1 MTLQAGS
8 KLGPYEVKSQ
18 LGAGGMGEVY
28 LARDTRLGRDVAI
41 KVLPT
46 HLATTPDARARF
58 EREARAISALNHPNI
73 CTLHDVGHQDGVDF
87 LVMEYLEGESLAAR
101 LVNGALPM
109 DEVLRVGTQIADAL
123 DKAHRQGLVHRD
135 LKPGNIMLTRSG
147 AKLLDFGLARG
158 TVLGPAT
165 DLSQSPTHTR
175 PLTVEGAI
183 VGTFQYMSPE
193 QLEGAEADA
202 RSDIFSFGAV
212 LYEMATG
219 HKAFEG
225 RSQASLIA
233 AIISQDPP
241 SVTVAQ
247 PMAPPALDRVIRTCL
262 AKNPEDRY
270 QSAHDVKL
278 QLAWVA
284 EAGSQAGVPA
294 PVAAR
299 RRGRERMTT
308 IVAAVATLAAVALAA
323 LLVLR
328 RPDPPEIV
336 RFEVLPP
343 SSLQFLDAPRIS
355 PNGRHIAYNATDSTG
370 ASRVWIRSLESMTAR
385 SLAGTDGAG
394 RPFWSPD
401 SRFLAFFAGGKL
413 KKVDVTGAPPVI
425 VCDAPSGSDGAW
437 SHDDVILFDGRS
449 TDPIMR
455 VPASGGVAVAE
466 VVADTSTGLDQVGWP
481 EFLPDGKHF
490 FFLAIGP
497 QTALKVGTLGSKK
510 YVDLGPCE
518 SRIQYVRSGHIVFS
532 RGGTLVAQRFSVGSM
547 KLEGEPV
554 PIAEQVTSDPVGSAD
569 FSISENGTLAYSTRR
584 AQVGQLFR
592 LDREGRHTGSFR
604 TPGGI
609 LNLALSPDGRRV
621 ALRVLDANTRSRDIW
636 LLDLDRDITSRF
648 TFDPRNENYPVWSPT
663 GDRVAY
669 YAEAP
674 TNGEAG
680 IYVKN
685 ASGAAQAQLVVAAQ
699 NESRPACWSGDGKQI
714 LFETDSPERARD
726 IWTVPAAGGEAPRPV
741 LQTKFDEHE
750 ARLSPDGRWLVYAS
764 NESGR
769 DEVYVQTYPD
779 PTGKWQVSTNGG
791 AFPEWRGDGHE
802 LYYLASDQQLMSVPV
817 QTSPTFMAALP
828 QPLFNARVLFPGGA
842 SFAYAVSK
850 DGATFYVIEPAGGA
864 SLPVT
869 DVVLNWPEALKR
881 R

>member
-1 MTLQAGS
+1 MALEPGA
-8 KLGPYEVKSQ
+8 KLGPYEIKHQ

-28 LARDTRLGRDVAI
+28 LARDSRLGRDVAI
-41 KVLPT
+41 KVLPS
-46 HLATTPDARARF
+46 HLAATPDARARF

-87 LVMEYLEGESLAAR
+87 LVMEHLEGESLAAR
-101 LVNGALPM
+101 LVTGALPM

-158 TVLGPAT
+158 TVLGPVT

-175 PLTVEGAI
+175 PLTAEGAI

-202 RSDIFSFGAV
+202 RSDIFSLGAV

-219 HKAFEG
+219 HKAFDG

-241 SVTVAQ
+241 SVTTAQ
-247 PMAPPALDRVIRTCL
+247 PMAPPALDRVIHTCL

-284 EAGSQAGVPA
+284 EAGSQAGIPA

-299 RRGRERMTT
+299 RRGRERLMAL
-308 IVAAVATLAAVALAA
+308 VAAVATLAAVALAA
-323 LLVLR
+323 VLVLR
-328 RPDPPEIV
+328 RPAPPQIV

-343 SSLQFLDAPRIS
+343 TSLQFLDAPRIS
-355 PNGRHIAYNATDSTG
+355 PDGRHIAYNATDSTG
-370 ASRVWIRSLESMTAR
+370 ISRVWIRSLESMTAR
-385 SLAGTDGAG
+385 SLPGTEGAG

-401 SRFLAFFAGGKL
+401 SRFLAFFASGKL
-413 KKVDVTGAPPVI
+413 KKIDIAGAPPVTI
-425 VCDAPSGSDGAW
+425 CDAPSGSDGAW
-437 SHDDVILFDGRS
+437 SRNDVILYDGRS

-455 VPASGGVAVAE
+455 VPASGGIPVAE
-466 VVADTSTGLDQVGWP
+466 VTTDSTTGQSQVGWP

-490 FFLAIGP
+490 FYLGIGP
-497 QTALKVGTLGSKK
+497 QTTLKIGTLGSTKRI
-510 YVDLGPCE
+510 DLGPCE
-518 SRIQYVRSGHIVFS
+518 SRIQYVKTGHIVFS
-532 RGGTLVAQRFSVGSM
+532 RGGTLVAQRFSAGSL
-547 KLEGEPV
+547 KLQGEPV
-554 PIAEQVTSDPVGSAD
+554 PIAEQVSSDPVGSAD

-584 AQVGQLFR
+584 AQVGELSR
-592 LDREGRHTGSFR
+592 LDRSGRHLKRFQ
-604 TPGGI
+604 TPGGL
-609 LNLALSPDGRRV
+609 LNLALSPDGRRI
-621 ALRVLDANTRSRDIW
+621 AMRVLDSNTRSRDIW
-636 LLDLDRDITSRF
+636 MLDLDRDITSRF
-648 TFDPRNENYPVWSPT
+648 TFDPRNENYPVWSPD
-663 GDRVAY
+663 GSRVAY

-680 IYVKN
+680 IYAKN
-685 ASGAAQAQLVVAAQ
+685 ASGAVQAECVAALPE
-699 NESRPACWSGDGKQI
+699 ESRPTCWSGDGTEI
-714 LFETDSPERARD
+714 LYEVDDPARARD
-726 IWTVPAAGGEAPRPV
+726 IWVIATAGGAPPRPV
-741 LQTKFDEHE
+741 LQTGFDEHE
-750 ARLSPDGRWLVYAS
+750 ARLSPDGRWLAYTS

-769 DEVYVQTYPD
+769 DEIYVQTYPD

-791 AFPEWRGDGHE
+791 SFPEWRGDGRE
-802 LYYLASDQQLMSVPV
+802 LYYLAADQQLMAVSV
-817 QTSPTFMAALP
+817 QASPTFMAALP
-828 QPLFNARVLFPGGA
+828 QALFGARVLFPGGA
-842 SFAYAVSK
+842 STPYAVTK
-850 DGATFYVIEPAGGA
+850 DGSAFYIIEPAGGA
-864 SLPVT
+864 AMPVT
-869 DVVLNWPEALKR
+869 NVVMNWPEALR
-881 R
+881 RR

>member
-1 MTLQAGS
+1 MALEPGA

-28 LARDTRLGRDVAI
+28 LAHDTRLGRDVAI
-41 KVLPT
+41 KVLPS
-46 HLATTPDARARF
+46 HLAATPDARARF

-109 DEVLRVGTQIADAL
+109 DEVLKVGTQIADAL

-135 LKPGNIMLTRSG
+135 LKPGNIMLTRGG

-158 TVLGPAT
+158 TVLGAVT

-175 PLTVEGAI
+175 PLTAEGAI

-193 QLEGAEADA
+193 QLEGQEADA

-219 HKAFEG
+219 HKAFDG

-233 AIISQDPP
+233 AIIGQEPP
-241 SVTVAQ
+241 SVTAMQ

-284 EAGSQAGVPA
+284 EAGSQAGLPA

-299 RRGRERMTT
+299 RRSRERMLA
-308 IVAAVATLAAVALAA
+308 IAATVATLVAVALAV

-328 RPDPPEIV
+328 RPPEPEIV
-336 RFEVLPP
+336 RFDVQPP

-370 ASRVWIRSLESMTAR
+370 VSRVWIRSLESMTAHA
-385 SLAGTDGAG
+385 LAGTEGAG

-401 SRFLAFFAGGKL
+401 SRFLAFFSGGKL
-413 KKVDVTGAPPVI
+413 KKVDVSGAPPVTL
-425 VCDAPSGSDGAW
+425 CDAPSGADGAW
-437 SHDDVILFDGRS
+437 SRHDVILYDGRS

-455 VPASGGVAVAE
+455 VSATGGVPVPE
-466 VVADTSTGLDQVGWP
+466 VEADSSLGMSQVGWP

-490 FFLAIGP
+490 FFLSIGP
-497 QTALKVGTLGSKK
+497 KTSLKVGTLGSKK
-510 YVDLGPCE
+510 FIDLGPCE
-518 SRIQYVRSGHIVFS
+518 SRIQFIDAGYIVFS
-532 RGGTLVAQRFSVGSM
+532 RGGTLVAQRFSPGSL

-584 AQVGQLFR
+584 AQVGALYR
-592 LDREGRHTGSFR
+592 LDREGRHTADFR

-609 LNLALSPDGRRV
+609 LNLVLSPDGRRI
-621 ALRVLDANTRSRDIW
+621 AMRVLDPNTRSRDIW

-669 YAEAP
+669 YDEAP
-674 TNGEAG
+674 AAGPPG
-680 IYVKN
+680 IYAKN
-685 ASGAAQAQLVVAAQ
+685 ASGAAQPKLVAAFA
-699 NESRPACWSGDGKQI
+699 NESRPACWSPDGKDI
-714 LFETDSPERARD
+714 LFETDDPARARD
-726 IWTVPAAGGEAPRPV
+726 IYAVPVAGGERRPV
-741 LQTKFDEHE
+741 LETNFDEHD
-750 ARLSPDGRWLVYAS
+750 ARLSPDGRWLAYAS

-791 AFPEWRGDGHE
+791 AYPEWRGDGRE
-802 LYYLASDQQLMSVPV
+802 MYYLAADNELMAVSV
-817 QTSPTFMAALP
+817 QTAPTFTAGLP
-828 QPLFNARVLFPGGA
+828 QALFSARVLFPGA
-842 SFAYAVSK
+842 NTSSYAVSK
-850 DGATFYVIEPAGGA
+850 DGQTFYVIEPAGGA
-864 SLPVT
+864 SLPT
-869 DVVLNWPEALKR
+869 TNVVLNWPEALKR